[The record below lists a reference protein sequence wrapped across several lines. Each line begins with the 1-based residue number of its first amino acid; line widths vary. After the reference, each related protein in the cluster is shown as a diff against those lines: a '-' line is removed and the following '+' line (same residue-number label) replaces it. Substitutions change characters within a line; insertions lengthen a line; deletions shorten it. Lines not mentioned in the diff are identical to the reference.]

1 MWTRLAARVRAFF
14 QSPALDGDFDQE
26 MESHLAMLTEDNVR
40 RGMTPQEARRQARL
54 RLGGRTQLGEAHR
67 EHRGLP
73 AVETLLQHQV
83 CSME

>member
-1 MWTRLAARVRAFF
+1 
-14 QSPALDGDFDQE
+14 
-26 MESHLAMLTEDNVR
+26 
-40 RGMTPQEARRQARL
+40 
-54 RLGGRTQLGEAHR
+54 LGEAHR